1 MNTHVIVG
9 AGLAGAKTAE
19 ALRTKGFAGRIVLVG
34 DEPHRPYERP
44 PLSKNVLIGKAAAD
58 SAYIHDESWYTA
70 HEVDL
75 RLGVPVARIDRG
87 AHRVDLADGT
97 QISYDKLLL
106 ATGARPRTLRVPGAT
121 AEGVH
126 HLRRIEDSQRLR
138 ETFVPGSRLVVVGA
152 GWIGLE
158 ATAAARQAG
167 VEVTV
172 LESAELPLLKALG
185 PEVTPVFVDLHRQHG
200 VDLQFGVSVHELTAA
215 EGKVTSVR
223 LVDGAVVPADAVLV
237 GVGAIPNTYL
247 AEKSG
252 LAVDNGI
259 LVDASL
265 RTADPDVFAAG
276 DVANAWL
283 PTLGDRIRVEHW
295 ANALKQPAVAAAGM
309 LGEHAEYDELP
320 YFYTDQYDLGMEH
333 IGHTSDYDQVVFRGD
348 VTRREFIAF
357 WLKGDVVVAG
367 MNVNVWDVTD
377 ALKGLIRSAAQVDPA
392 LLTDPSVPLES
403 LVTSRV
409 QQATC

>member
-259 LVDASL
+259 LVDASPI
-265 RTADPDVFAAG
+265 RTSSRP
-276 DVANAWL
+276 
-283 PTLGDRIRVEHW
+283 
-295 ANALKQPAVAAAGM
+295 
-309 LGEHAEYDELP
+309 
-320 YFYTDQYDLGMEH
+320 
-333 IGHTSDYDQVVFRGD
+333 
-348 VTRREFIAF
+348 
-357 WLKGDVVVAG
+357 
-367 MNVNVWDVTD
+367 
-377 ALKGLIRSAAQVDPA
+377 
-392 LLTDPSVPLES
+392 
-403 LVTSRV
+403 VTSRTPGSRRWV
-409 QQATC
+409 TGSGSSTGPTRSSSPPSPPPECWVSTPSTTSCPTSTPTSTTWAWSTSATPLTTTRSCSAVTSPAGSSSPSGSRATWWWRT